1 MKLWKAIQVVTPY
14 YLYAH
19 PRWAIRRLV
28 TMAQRVL
35 FLKREQLL
43 RHTQVE
49 KGSIIDDVEQVGIAL
64 GILQMTTNQNPVVL
78 KGEN

>member
-1 MKLWKAIQVVTPY
+1 
-14 YLYAH
+14 
-19 PRWAIRRLV
+19 
-28 TMAQRVL
+28 MAQRVL